1 MKVISEETRQE
12 MNQALHDQIITDMR
26 AGDTTVLFEI
36 IERMSSTDVYY
47 ALSDEYQETI
57 KLLQL

>member
-12 MNQALHDQIITDMR
+12 MNQALHDQIIVDMI

-36 IERMSSTDVYY
+36 IERMSNTDVYY